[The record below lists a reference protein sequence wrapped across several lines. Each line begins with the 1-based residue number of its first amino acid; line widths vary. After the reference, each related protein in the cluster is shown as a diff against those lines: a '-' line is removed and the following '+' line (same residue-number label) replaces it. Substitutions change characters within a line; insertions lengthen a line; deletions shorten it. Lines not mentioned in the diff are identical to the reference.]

1 MFLNLLKEK
10 LTHFYKVEG
19 GQPEFYQSIHVT
31 FKVVL
36 KLKLGSSSAA
46 RGKTPFLCS
55 ERQE

>member
-19 GQPEFYQSIHVT
+19 GQPELYQSIHVT

-36 KLKLGSSSAA
+36 
-46 RGKTPFLCS
+46 
-55 ERQE
+55 